1 MPDGGSSS
9 PVYLL
14 GAGFSRAISE
24 NMPLLDDLGQTLAAA
39 LAEDRILH
47 GLLNQAETDAIE
59 DGRVPFGNVEA
70 WLTSL
75 AADQPFLSA
84 SRNLQRRALYVEL
97 SSLIAWQVSDRQRLA
112 GRQPWPRW
120 FEGLLAC
127 WQEHKSDVLT
137 LNYDTIIESVSMTLK
152 LRGSGDGLPWPNDI
166 VGSFPPAP
174 PQQGGWSEETMTS
187 FSLHKLHGSTNWF
200 GRSGSSDMLSIVRF
214 DLLVP
219 EWGAEERPLSRA
231 MSALR
236 DSMQVMLLPPVAD
249 KSELC
254 RNATMAVIWQRALD
268 ALKRANRLIVF
279 GYSVP
284 PTDASILALLATGVR
299 RDVRV
304 TIVDPSPHDVAG
316 PLEALGL
323 VVTETVDPPD
333 AESPF
338 DWSSSL

>member
-1 MPDGGSSS
+1 MPDDESSS

-24 NMPLLDDLGQTLAAA
+24 NMPLLDDLGQA
-39 LAEDRILH
+39 LATVLTEDRILH
-47 GLLNQAETDAIE
+47 GLLNQAEIDAIE

-75 AADQPFLSA
+75 AADQPFLSLA
-84 SRNLQRRALYVEL
+84 RNLQRRALYGEL
-97 SSLIAWQVSDRQRLA
+97 ASLIAQEIRDRQRLA
-112 GRQPWPRW
+112 GQQPWPRW
-120 FEGLLAC
+120 FDGLLAC

-152 LRGSGDGLPWPNDI
+152 LKGSGAELPWPNDI

-174 PQQGGWSEETMTS
+174 PQQGSWGEETMTS

-214 DLLVP
+214 DRLVP
-219 EWGAEERPLSRA
+219 EWGSEERPLDRA
-231 MSALR
+231 MSAVR

-254 RNATMAVIWQRALD
+254 RNATMAVIWQRALE
-268 ALKRANRLIVF
+268 ALKRTNRLIVF
-279 GYSVP
+279 GYSIP
-284 PTDASILALLATGVR
+284 PTDTSILALLATGVR
-299 RDVRV
+299 RDARV
-304 TIVDPSPHDVAG
+304 TIVDPTSHDVAG

-323 VVTETVDPPD
+323 VVTEMVDPPD

-338 DWSSSL
+338 DWPSSL